1 MSGVFFLQS
10 IMEYTRLTK
19 EQFKALHKEFS
30 IFLATQYIDK
40 EKWNLIKEENPDL
53 TNQKLDEFSDIV
65 WKDVL
70 DKTKYLEHRNDQLLF
85 LFKCWDQKIDLILVK
100 QTIDCPS
107 FFDEGHFNWLIKNI
121 KDDRVSIFE
130 SSRDFGINFKKEIFK
145 LIKKGAVISNG
156 LSYED
161 LKSFL
166 SK

>member
-1 MSGVFFLQS
+1 MWGFFVQS
-10 IMEYTRLTK
+10 LMEYTRLTK

-30 IFLATQYIDK
+30 IFLATQSIDK
-40 EKWNLIKEENPDL
+40 EKWNLIKAENPDL

-65 WKDVL
+65 WMDVL
-70 DKTKYLEHRNDQLLF
+70 DKIKYLEHRNNQLLF
-85 LFKCWDQKIDLILVK
+85 LFKCWDQKIDLILIK
-100 QTIDCPS
+100 QTSKCPS
-107 FFDEGHFNWLIKNI
+107 FFDEGNLNWLIKNI

-145 LIKKGAVISNG
+145 LIKKGAVISDG
-156 LSYED
+156 LCYED